1 MRAHLLM
8 KCCPNIVEMT
18 LGHPT
23 TLKPET
29 IQGITKYN
37 SKLHTLSMGGIDSY
51 PFMLECDFSGLAKL
65 QHVTLTTTPLLS
77 SAFMTLP
84 SRRLKSIRLIKM
96 DAMKPEELLSFCQTH
111 KNLQSLAIV
120 NCRSL
125 LKDDLGKVLATLL
138 NSKYLLELKEIELV
152 GQQITNQLLSHFFNY
167 VTAGTKLDTLT
178 LVDTSITPD
187 FMNPLLFSGSCYYLK
202 VNHLNLKNNRY
213 LSQ

>member
-8 KCCPNIVEMT
+8 RCCPNIVEMT

-65 QHVTLTTTPLLS
+65 QHVTLKTTPLLS

-84 SRRLKSIRLIKM
+84 SLTLKSIRLVKM
-96 DAMKPEELLSFCQTH
+96 DSMKPEEFLLFCQTH
-111 KNLQSLAIV
+111 KNLESIV
-120 NCRSL
+120 IDNCRNL
-125 LKDDLGKVLATLL
+125 LIDDLGKTLANLM
-138 NSKYLLELKEIELV
+138 NSKYLVDLKTIELV
-152 GQQITNQLLSHFFNY
+152 GHQITNQLLSHFFNY
-167 VTAGTKLDTLT
+167 VTVGTRLDTLT
-178 LVDTSITPD
+178 LVNTSITKE
-187 FMNPLLFSGSCYYLK
+187 FMDPILSSGSCYYLH
-202 VNHLNLKNNRY
+202 VNHLNLKDNRY